1 MKSFILTLSVW
12 LFAYT
17 FSPVKAQELASPN
30 GKVVLSFSLTKEGTP
45 SYKISYKNKSV
56 IKESTLGFLLK
67 KGESL
72 NAHFKVVDSKR
83 TTFKETWRPV
93 WGEESDILNHY
104 NELCVFLEQTTTHRK
119 MNLRFRVYNEGVVSA
134 MNFLSKRSSPT
145 L

>member
-67 KGESL
+67 KG
-72 NAHFKVVDSKR
+72 V
-83 TTFKETWRPV
+83 
-93 WGEESDILNHY
+93 
-104 NELCVFLEQTTTHRK
+104 
-119 MNLRFRVYNEGVVSA
+119 
-134 MNFLSKRSSPT
+134 
-145 L
+145 

>member
-56 IKESTLGFLLK
+56 IKESTFRF
-67 KGESL
+67 SL
-72 NAHFKVVDSKR
+72 EKR
-83 TTFKETWRPV
+83 RI
-93 WGEESDILNHY
+93 S
-104 NELCVFLEQTTTHRK
+104 Q
-119 MNLRFRVYNEGVVSA
+119 
-134 MNFLSKRSSPT
+134 RSF
-145 L
+145 